1 MDNIEELLS
10 QAMVLTFRAGRNIE
24 NVDIAIKIENIG
36 QQLSS
41 ILKEYRVQPAQGL
54 YNEHKDVSWL
64 TQTK

>member
-24 NVDIAIKIENIG
+24 NVDIATKIENIG

-41 ILKEYRVQPAQGL
+41 ILKEYRVQPA
-54 YNEHKDVSWL
+54 
-64 TQTK
+64 